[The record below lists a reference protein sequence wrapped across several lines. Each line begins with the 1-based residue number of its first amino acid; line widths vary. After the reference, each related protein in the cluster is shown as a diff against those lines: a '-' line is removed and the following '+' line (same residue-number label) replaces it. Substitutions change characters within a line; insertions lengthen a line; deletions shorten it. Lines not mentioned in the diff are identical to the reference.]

1 MASAAVP
8 SGRRVS
14 PAAAREVIM
23 DVDSGIDWGYL
34 WDLGRAILL
43 GEFIIIGPALWVFVG
58 ILGAFLVT
66 RGITRFIRHRA
77 NNGGAPSGP
86 IRDITIRGVHI
97 HHQVF
102 GIVTMFLAGL
112 LIIAT
117 GADGTLL
124 NLLALLFGIGVG
136 LAFDEFALWLHLDDV
151 YWSHQGRKSVDAVA
165 WALVVTASVRAVL
178 DLFTVFE
185 GVREGGE
192 LWWLPVLITALTVI
206 PAVICVLK
214 GKLVTASLGIVY
226 QPIGLIGA
234 FRLAKPGSIWAR
246 HLYGATS
253 RRRRRSD
260 SRFDHRYQARW
271 DRWRDLVAGAPTEH
285 GERGAIERAGDV
297 ADHSTER

>member
-1 MASAAVP
+1 
-8 SGRRVS
+8 
-14 PAAAREVIM
+14 M
-23 DVDSGIDWGYL
+23 DVEPDIDWAYL
-34 WDLGRAILL
+34 WDICRAILL
-43 GEFIIIGPALWVFVG
+43 GEFIIIGPALAVFAG

-66 RGITRFIRHRA
+66 RGITRFIRHRS
-77 NNGGAPSGP
+77 NSGGGPSGP

-112 LIIAT
+112 LIVAT
-117 GADGTLL
+117 DASGTLL
-124 NLLALLFGIGVG
+124 TLLALLFGIGVG

-151 YWSHQGRKSVDAVA
+151 YWSQQGRKSVDAVA

-178 DLFTVFE
+178 DLFTVVE

-234 FRLAKPGSIWAR
+234 FRLAKPGSLWAR
-246 HLYGATS
+246 HVYRFGS

-271 DRWRDLVAGAPTEH
+271 DRLRDLVAGAPTRHADPAAAE
-285 GERGAIERAGDV
+285 AGDQV
-297 ADHSTER
+297 TRETDSSRRPAE

>member
-1 MASAAVP
+1 
-8 SGRRVS
+8 
-14 PAAAREVIM
+14 M
-23 DVDSGIDWGYL
+23 DVDSGIDWTYL
-34 WDLGRAILL
+34 WDICRAILI
-43 GEFIIIGPALWVFVG
+43 GEFVIIGPALWVFVG

-66 RGITRFIRHRA
+66 RGITRFIRHRS
-77 NNGGAPSGP
+77 NNGGAASGP

-151 YWSHQGRKSVDAVA
+151 YWSQKGRKSVDAVA

-192 LWWLPVLITALTVI
+192 LWWLPVLITALTLI

-246 HLYGATS
+246 HFYGLRS

-271 DRWRDLVAGAPTEH
+271 DRWRDLVAGAPTSAPTT
-285 GERGAIERAGDV
+285 GELRDLAERVDDAADRP
-297 ADHSTER
+297 ADH

>member
-1 MASAAVP
+1 
-8 SGRRVS
+8 
-14 PAAAREVIM
+14 M
-23 DVDSGIDWGYL
+23 DMDSGVDLSYL
-34 WDLGRAILL
+34 WEICRAILL
-43 GEFIIIGPALWVFVG
+43 GEFIIIGPALAVFVG

-66 RGITRFIRHRA
+66 RGITRFIRHRS
-77 NNGGAPSGP
+77 NSGGAPSGP
-86 IRDITIRGVHI
+86 IKDITIRGVHI

-117 GADGTLL
+117 GAQGTLL
-124 NLLALLFGIGVG
+124 TVLAVLFGVGVG

-151 YWSHQGRKSVDAVA
+151 YWSQQGRKSVDAVA
-165 WALVVTASVRAVL
+165 WALVVTASVRAIL

-185 GVREGGE
+185 AVREGGE
-192 LWWLPVLITALTVI
+192 LWWLPVLIAALTIV

-214 GKLVTASLGIVY
+214 GKLVTAALGIVY

-246 HLYGATS
+246 RCYGAKS
-253 RRRRRSD
+253 RRRARSN

-271 DRWRDLVAGAPTEH
+271 DRMRDFVGGAPTRPPESPTPPT
-285 GERGAIERAGDV
+285 RAD
-297 ADHSTER
+297 STDRPAEY